1 MKPPGCGKFALL
13 RIFHFVARIPLLIS
27 SVHES
32 TYIKKERRKKERRK
46 KEIIEKER
54 RKKEI
59 IEKERRNH
67 KT

>member
-32 TYIKKERRKKERRK
+32 TYIKKERRKK
-46 KEIIEKER
+46 KER
-54 RKKEI
+54 NNREGKK
-59 IEKERRNH
+59 KSQDLDFSTFGYAN
-67 KT
+67 